1 MRVHRLYTY
10 SGVVLLVAGLSAC
23 GGGSSY
29 HSVDPTPTVSGLSD
43 RSIAQDSTTTLN
55 FNVGDADSGAAALTV
70 TATSSDPALVPV
82 DAITVGGSGANRTLQ
97 ITPTAEALGEATITV
112 RATDPTNRVAVSSF
126 KLRVNGVFVPVSTA
140 TLDAFAVDE
149 SGDPK
154 PVNGM
159 TYTGDVNE
167 DPAAFDSLLL

>member
-1 MRVHRLYTY
+1 MRVHRLHTY
-10 SGVVLLVAGLSAC
+10 SGVMLLVAGLSAC
-23 GGGSSY
+23 GGSSY
-29 HSVDPTPTVSGLSD
+29 HSADPTPTISGLSD
-43 RSIAQDSTTTLN
+43 QSIAQDTATTLS
-55 FNVGDADSGAAALTV
+55 FTVADADSGAAALTI
-70 TATSSDPALVPV
+70 TATSSDPTLLPT
-82 DAITVGGSGANRTLQ
+82 DAIKVGGAGANRTLQ
-97 ITPTAEALGEATITV
+97 FMPTADALGETTITV

-154 PVNGM
+154 PLNGM